1 MAVLAADV
9 NISAVGDTRNTQFS
23 ANGADTYFKG
33 AIVYSDTGGGLQA
46 LPAAGDRCVGVIPYK
61 QVVTAAGDEVE
72 VIVEGLIWMPI
83 GTANISAADEG
94 DILCCD
100 ISGTL
105 SDNPG
110 DMVSAIDITIAAND
124 IAVGRILR
132 VTTTQMLIGIT
143 PGLTGSIGTIAAAL
157 QFD

>member
-61 QVVTAAGDEVE
+61 QVVTAASDEVE
-72 VIVEGLIWMPI
+72 VIVEGLVWMPL
-83 GTANISAADEG
+83 GTNITAADEG

-105 SDNPG
+105 SDNPA
-110 DMVSAIDITIAAND
+110 DMVSAIDITIAEND

-132 VTTTQMLIGIT
+132 VTSTRMLIGLT
-143 PGLTGSIGTIAAAL
+143 PGLTGSIGTIAAVL